1 MLTDE
6 DIADRAALRSLF
18 EKRRLNRATKEGFFH
33 FEDQDFVVAQGRE
46 TFIAIA
52 HDIAVALPL
61 FLDGELDFHK
71 FDKAMEL
78 LREAGTGPIDTL
90 WDVGANIGSICIP
103 ALARGIIER
112 AVAFEPEERL
122 FRLLRANAIL
132 NGVDDRLSCVNTAI
146 GEAAGR
152 ARLTMSDGNT
162 GDYRLAGRQ
171 FSDDCMGEDARTS
184 QEVSVRALDEF
195 IDEFV
200 PGSTLI
206 YMDIQGY
213 EGLALKG
220 ASELIAAAPPL
231 VIEFW
236 PYGMKRLESYEALCE
251 NLCSAPYSRFANLA
265 EKEPSFQPFSK
276 MTLDALYQQLGEG
289 AEQFTDLLLLP
300 A

>member
-1 MLTDE
+1 
-6 DIADRAALRSLF
+6 
-18 EKRRLNRATKEGFFH
+18 
-33 FEDQDFVVAQGRE
+33 
-46 TFIAIA
+46 
-52 HDIAVALPL
+52 
-61 FLDGELDFHK
+61 
-71 FDKAMEL
+71 
-78 LREAGTGPIDTL
+78 
-90 WDVGANIGSICIP
+90 
-103 ALARGIIER
+103 
-112 AVAFEPEERL
+112 
-122 FRLLRANAIL
+122 
-132 NGVDDRLSCVNTAI
+132 
-146 GEAAGR
+146 
-152 ARLTMSDGNT
+152 
-162 GDYRLAGRQ
+162 
-171 FSDDCMGEDARTS
+171 
-184 QEVSVRALDEF
+184 VSVRALDEF